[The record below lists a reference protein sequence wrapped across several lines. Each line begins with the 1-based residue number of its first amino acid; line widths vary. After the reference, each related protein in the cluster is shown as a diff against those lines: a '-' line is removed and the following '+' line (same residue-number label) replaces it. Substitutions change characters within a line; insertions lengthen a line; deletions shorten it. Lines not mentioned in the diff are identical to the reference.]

1 MIISMQVLKKKINKL
16 VHFCCYSLLIIFG
29 ILITVFFNAD
39 SEMMNSILQSIDNV
53 NIYGDAINFAAGTNI
68 TNNGYESYSYE
79 LNTNLLN
86 DYNLRINLFF
96 ILATLIPIFS
106 SIYYLKHV
114 NSISQILIKNQY
126 FYLLAIIPFFS
137 MFFIGDTGRWI
148 SLMGF
153 VAFGILMVNKFDIKK
168 IKKIDESNIL
178 TKIILFILIIFY
190 CFFTRVPHCCNLEK
204 HNINIFGGMIN
215 KFVVFGNIIINNNSD
230 EFNLNKRFP
239 M

>member
-1 MIISMQVLKKKINKL
+1 MQVLKKKINKL

-29 ILITVFFNAD
+29 ILITFFNAD

-53 NIYGDAINFAAGTNI
+53 NIYGNAINLAAGMNI
-68 TNNGYESYSYE
+68 TNNGFESYYYE
-79 LNTNLLN
+79 LKTNLLN

-137 MFFIGDTGRWI
+137 MFFIGD
-148 SLMGF
+148 
-153 VAFGILMVNKFDIKK
+153 
-168 IKKIDESNIL
+168 
-178 TKIILFILIIFY
+178 
-190 CFFTRVPHCCNLEK
+190 
-204 HNINIFGGMIN
+204 
-215 KFVVFGNIIINNNSD
+215 
-230 EFNLNKRFP
+230 
-239 M
+239 